1 MIHFFQRSVRRFT
14 RTRWNYV
21 SGILLLAVALMGGC
35 QKQSV
40 SAPPPDT
47 SQVIVIPGL
56 GISNR
61 YEVGM
66 TFSKIK
72 NSFPDAISRRSAWGK
87 YSTAMLVPSLGA
99 GSFLGEDKPVSHIN
113 FHIETYKAEMYPDL
127 EIRTPFRGRLGDE
140 FNFGEKI
147 VSGQDVEA
155 VYGPVLKR
163 VLAGGEGLK
172 FLQQADPFSHILPHV
187 PDCQNVFRIDRGVRL
202 FVALDPIRF
211 QYMRRQKICE
221 DLHIDLSGFGPAH
234 ADCLRCCADMATEC
248 EKHTT

>member
-1 MIHFFQRSVRRFT
+1 MIHFFQRSVRRFI
-14 RTRWNYV
+14 RPRWIC
-21 SGILLLAVALMGGC
+21 SGGMLSLAAALVGGC
-35 QKQSV
+35 QEQPVATPV
-40 SAPPPDT
+40 SDS

-72 NSFPDAISRRSAWGK
+72 NSFPDAIARRSAWGK

-172 FLQQADPFSHILPHV
+172 FLQQADPFSRSNRVNEETWYYPARGLAFDIKSNRV
-187 PDCQNVFRIDRGVRL
+187 TSFQVFKPT
-202 FVALDPIRF
+202 ATNSPN
-211 QYMRRQKICE
+211 Q
-221 DLHIDLSGFGPAH
+221 FGGRNEA
-234 ADCLRCCADMATEC
+234 R
-248 EKHTT
+248 